1 MGTFVSAPVPRL
13 NNIFINI
20 NSNQE
25 KIHIHVL
32 TRYSHL
38 YTILNSDCS
47 NKINLVG
54 HGILVKWCY
63 LHVQAFRPLKWIAS
77 VTYIYLWSNT
87 RIKCQQIAA
96 SGKNHAFEIF
106 SLNKNFEQWIHEHSE
121 FLGQTYIPCFVFLVT
136 SKRYKSN

>member
-13 NNIFINI
+13 NNIIINI

-25 KIHIHVL
+25 KIHIHGL

-38 YTILNSDCS
+38 YTILNSDYS

-63 LHVQAFRPLKWIAS
+63 LHVQAFRPLK
-77 VTYIYLWSNT
+77 
-87 RIKCQQIAA
+87 
-96 SGKNHAFEIF
+96 
-106 SLNKNFEQWIHEHSE
+106 
-121 FLGQTYIPCFVFLVT
+121 
-136 SKRYKSN
+136 